1 MRERAYL
8 RTRYGA
14 MLGWLGLVLVLAGA
28 LTLIPLTLLFAN
40 PGETRHAP
48 IFLLTGL
55 GQVLLGLGLRYRFRH
70 YRELTLSSS
79 EGGVIVLVAWLWVMV
94 LAALPFMA
102 IEGLNFSQA
111 FFESVSAWTTTGLS
125 VVDVEH
131 AGALVLFW
139 RSLVQWAGGAG
150 LAIIMMSALVGPTGV
165 GISNAEGRADQLVP
179 QVRKSARIVL
189 AIYSGYAVLGT
200 LAYCLVGL
208 TPFEAVN
215 HAFAAISTGGFST
228 RSASIGAWDSAA
240 VEAVTL
246 PLMLLGNLSF
256 VTAWYLI
263 QGKLATVAKNGEVRV
278 MAVLIPLATGLVL
291 VLTCIGLY
299 PTLSKAARVALFEVV
314 SALTTTG
321 FSSVPYSNWNGF
333 GVMAL
338 IALMLVGGGTCS
350 TAGGL
355 KQFRIHLLWREALW
369 ELRQAVRPGR
379 AVMARTLWE
388 GERLVTVD
396 GARVRQLSAFV
407 FLYLAIFTIGS
418 LILCGCGYDLQS
430 SLFEFASSLGTV
442 GLSIGVTSPNMPL
455 VAMWTETIGMI
466 LGRLELFVIF
476 ASLFKMA
483 ADLRIAASRERGL
496 GRRQGR
502 LVGVGREV
510 KDFV

>member
-14 MLGWLGLVLVLAGA
+14 MLGWLGLVLMLAGA
-28 LTLIPLTLLFAN
+28 LTLVPLVLLVAN
-40 PGETRHAP
+40 PNERGHAP
-48 IFLLTGL
+48 VFLLTGL
-55 GQVLLGLGLRYRFRH
+55 GQLALGLALRTRFRG
-70 YRELTLSSS
+70 YRELTLSSG
-79 EGGVIVLVAWLWVMV
+79 EGGVIVLVAWLWVM
-94 LAALPFMA
+94 LLSALPFMA
-102 IEGLNFSQA
+102 IAGLDFSQA
-111 FFESVSAWTTTGLS
+111 CFESVSAWTTTGLS
-125 VVDVEH
+125 VVDVAH

-165 GISNAEGRADQLVP
+165 GISNAEGRAEQLVP

-189 AIYSGYAVLGT
+189 AIYSGYALLGT
-200 LAYCLVGL
+200 LAYWLVGL
-208 TPFEAVN
+208 SPFEAVN

-228 RSASIGAWDSAA
+228 RAASIGAWDSAA

-256 VTAWYLI
+256 VTAWYLL
-263 QGKLATVAKNGEVRV
+263 QGKWATVAKNGEVRV
-278 MAVLIPLATGLVL
+278 MAVLIPLAAGLVL
-291 VLTCIGLY
+291 VLTCLGLY
-299 PTLSKAARVALFEVV
+299 PTLAKAVRVALFEVV

-321 FSSVPYSNWNGF
+321 FSTEPYTDWNSF

-369 ELRQAVRPGR
+369 ELRQAVRPAR
-379 AVMARTLWE
+379 AVLARTLWE

-407 FLYLAIFTIGS
+407 FLYLAIFTVGS
-418 LILCGCGYDLQS
+418 LILCGCGYELQAA
-430 SLFEFASSLGTV
+430 LFEFASSLGTV
-442 GLSIGVTSPNMPL
+442 GLSIGVTSPDMPRL
-455 VAMWTETIGMI
+455 AMWTETVGML

-476 ASLFKMA
+476 ASLFKLA
-483 ADLRIAASRERGL
+483 ADLRIATAREPGL
-496 GRRQGR
+496 GRRGGAIR
-502 LVGVGREV
+502 GVATSP
-510 KDFV
+510 